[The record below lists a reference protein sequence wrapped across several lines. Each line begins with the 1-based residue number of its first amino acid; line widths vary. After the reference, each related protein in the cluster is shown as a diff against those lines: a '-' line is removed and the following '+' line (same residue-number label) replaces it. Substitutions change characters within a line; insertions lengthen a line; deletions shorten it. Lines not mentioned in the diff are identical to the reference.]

1 MKEYMNLKETM
12 LKEAKSRGTM
22 INKFLTSETPAV
34 WVTSSKEQHDEVLQE
49 GVDKGDASSQSVV
62 LHLTIEDEEDLFA
75 YVASAM
81 VKIDKGDWGKR
92 VFIDKDILSKIDTE
106 LDRLKGLESD
116 FNTSVAEA
124 MSDQDIKEDITN
136 LIDIFNLMVEQ
147 HGYNIYFVKGRR
159 TNG

>member
-1 MKEYMNLKETM
+1 MKEYMSLKETM
-12 LKEAKSRGTM
+12 LKEAKSRDIM
-22 INKFLTSETPAV
+22 INKFLTSETPAI

-81 VKIDKGDWGKR
+81 VKIDEGDWGKR

-106 LDRLKGLESD
+106 LDRLKDLESD

-147 HGYNIYFVKGRR
+147 HNYNIYFIKGER
-159 TNG
+159 G

>member
-12 LKEAKSRGTM
+12 LKEAKSRATM

-62 LHLTIEDEEDLFA
+62 LHLTIEDEDNLFA

-81 VKIDKGDWGKR
+81 VKIDEGDWGKR